1 MFASLAQIASEPEQC
16 LRYCFEAGAEPLW
29 PSRKNIP
36 EKRSIPDC
44 PNCGAP
50 RTFEFQVLLR
60 GLVGVIYVLA
70 FHHSTQTSA
79 HQVSKPD
86 NHPDTPQVMPQLL
99 THLGLDDAREDAP
112 DFAML
117 AVYSCS
123 QSCSAPDATASAY
136 LEEYV
141 WVQPPLK

>member
-1 MFASLAQIASEPEQC
+1 MC
-16 LRYCFEAGAEPLW
+16 L
-29 PSRKNIP
+29 
-36 EKRSIPDC
+36 
-44 PNCGAP
+44 
-50 RTFEFQVLLR
+50 
-60 GLVGVIYVLA
+60 
-70 FHHSTQTSA
+70 HSTRQRSA
-79 HQVSKPD
+79 HQASKPD
-86 NHPDTPQVMPQLL
+86 DHPNTPQVMPQLL
-99 THLGLDDAREDAP
+99 THLGIDDAREDAP